1 MSNEVKLD
9 ARQVLFKEGQLADTL
24 YLIKSGEIL
33 CLKSS
38 KDRLIPVFHAKA
50 EDIVGES
57 AMIKGSSYGYSAI
70 SMGRVEMVKIP
81 AANFN
86 KVLKD
91 SPSWLVDLTSTMIS
105 RFQNTANLSADN
117 RAKHPA
123 ILSEEDFPS
132 SLEVEFKK
140 LLN

>member
-9 ARQVLFKEGQLADTL
+9 ARKVLFKEGQNAETL
-24 YLIKSGEIL
+24 YLIKSGEVI

-70 SMGRVEMVKIP
+70 SLGRVELVTIP
-81 AANFN
+81 ADNFN

-91 SPSWLVDLTSTMIS
+91 SPSWLVDLTSTMIG
-105 RFQNTANLSADN
+105 RFQSTANLIADN
-117 RAKHPA
+117 RTMHPS
-123 ILSEEDFPS
+123 ILSEEEFPS

-140 LLN
+140 LLS